1 MAIKKL
7 LAICLILLFTSL
19 SISAVSAESLTIKP
33 TSEDSNVHWEFTGT
47 DNPDYRA
54 GYEFAL
60 ISKADG
66 QVYYLTE
73 DDATEMWEKEPAMF
87 EVDKRLNDFE
97 SSEDIKYGFEFENTN
112 NMEIEYTTGNTVG
125 AYNNA
130 RVISHIKING
140 EEIF

>member
-47 DNPDYRA
+47 DSPDYRA